1 VSNPVFDLEGWT
13 PIFPIGG
20 NMGVDVK
27 GNVKMRIGNGLAVD
41 LKSGKMQ
48 LTTPWDM
55 GDNNPNDPNSNH

>member
-1 VSNPVFDLEGWT
+1 MPNPVFDLEGWT

-41 LKSGKMQ
+41 VNTGKMQ
-48 LTTPWDM
+48 LTTPWDT
-55 GDNNPNDPNSNH
+55 GDDKSNEPNSNH

>member
-1 VSNPVFDLEGWT
+1 MPNPVYDYDSWT

-41 LKSGKMQ
+41 LNTGKMQ
-48 LTTPWDM
+48 LTTPWDSAD
-55 GDNNPNDPNSNH
+55 GTADNSDRD